1 MSAVDRP
8 PVNVFV
14 AQAGNAFMRDIALW
28 IVEAAQLS
36 GRKAA
41 LVDDRLPANDGS
53 INLVVAPHEFYLLR
67 DDTDDEIRRAARCSV
82 PVCTEQPG
90 TPWFLL
96 SLGFCV
102 GSPLVLDINA
112 TGLDAIERE
121 GFRARRLRLGGVAQM
136 DRQAERA
143 GDRDVD
149 VVFMGGATERRAAVL
164 AMLGPVLWD
173 RNCELRTFTFS
184 RPLSGDEPG
193 VVFGDEKYDLLARSK
208 ILVNLH
214 RSGDSDGYF
223 EWARLVEAMANGC
236 VVVTHPARGHEP
248 LIAGDH
254 FVETSIEALA
264 DTVISVLDD
273 PARRHQVSRLA
284 HEMVM
289 DQLSL
294 VDEVA
299 ELLDI
304 IESEGLLVHSSE
316 STKRWWERGRRT
328 RTGRGPIPRTH
339 QLPLLPVFVPYRQAR
354 RDVFDQLMAETL
366 HRRELGRIR
375 ALHQHGDADHV
386 TEYTTST
393 WVDADAD
400 VSVVVTLYNYA
411 DVVLETLDSIVASH
425 DVDVEI
431 LIVDDNSSD
440 AGLQTVRAW
449 MRRNDE
455 VPVMVLSCAANRGL
469 GRARNLGLSRVRA
482 DRIMMMDADNHVYPT
497 CLRRL
502 NDALNADPA
511 ALFAYATL
519 EAFGSDPG
527 LRSAQGWF
535 VPWLCDGNYI
545 DAQAMLTRAALDL
558 FGGYRI
564 DDTMF
569 GWEDW
574 DLWLRIADAGGHGVH
589 VPEMLGRYR
598 TQESSMI
605 SLTNLVA
612 DDLRADLVAR
622 YPNLPWPELA

>member
-90 TPWFLL
+90 TAWFLL

-193 VVFGDEKYDLLARSK
+193 VVFGDDKYDLLARSK
-208 ILVNLH
+208 VLVNLH
-214 RSGDSDGYF
+214 RSGDVDGYF
-223 EWARLVEAMANGC
+223 EWARMVEAMANGC
-236 VVVTHPARGHEP
+236 VVVTEPSLGHEP
-248 LIAGDH
+248 LVAGDH
-254 FVETSIEALA
+254 FVEATVNALA
-264 DTVISVLDD
+264 HTVIDVLDD
-273 PARRHQVSRLA
+273 AERRDRIAESA

-289 DQLSL
+289 HQLSL
-294 VDEVA
+294 ADEVA
-299 ELLDI
+299 ELLSM
-304 IESEGLLVHSSE
+304 IESEELLASPPE
-316 STKRWWERGRRT
+316 PTTRWWERVRRT
-328 RTGRGPIPRTH
+328 PTGRGPIQRAHKP
-339 QLPLLPVFVPYRQAR
+339 PLLPVFAPHRQTR
-354 RDVFDQLMAETL
+354 RDVFDQLMSETS
-366 HRRELGRIR
+366 HRRELGRFR
-375 ALHQHGDADHV
+375 ALHEHGDADHV
-386 TEYTTST
+386 IESTTST
-393 WVDADAD
+393 WRDADAD

-411 DVVLETLDSIVASH
+411 SVVLETLDSIVASH
-425 DVDVEI
+425 DVGVEI
-431 LIVDDNSSD
+431 VIVDDHSSD
-440 AGLQTVRAW
+440 AGLETVRAW
-449 MRRNDE
+449 MRSHDE
-455 VPVMVLSCAANRGL
+455 VSVLVLSSAANRGL

-482 DRIMMMDADNHVYPT
+482 DRIMIMDADNHVYPT

-502 NDALNADPA
+502 VDALDADPGA
-511 ALFAYATL
+511 SFAYATL

-535 VPWLCDGNYI
+535 VPWLCEGNYI

-558 FGGYRI
+558 FDGYRI

-622 YPNLPWPELA
+622 YPNLPWPELV